1 MFICRSIGAWGF
13 VVIHNGD
20 SKYDRLGVFIGACIV
35 IFVDDITRIGERTP
49 NMYCILISNY
59 EVL

>member
-1 MFICRSIGAWGF
+1 M
-13 VVIHNGD
+13 VIHNGD